1 MWQFGVAR
9 GPGWVSAP
17 PVAAAAAG
25 AHNSVTLAGG
35 GHAVIMVHKADIA
48 CLQYWLWGHGAV
60 RSRKPHPRGALAHA
74 RPAMER
80 LIVGS
85 HTSASA
91 AAAAA
96 GVGLQLVSVCQ
107 LYRYPAAAAAA
118 PCGGWH
124 QEGLGSLLPKLSL
137 AGCCSNDGRTA
148 VQVQQQWG
156 QRQDV
161 LRGQSFWRGFH
172 QLPWLLICRWW
183 RWMDPPRPHIPPPP
197 IMLQKYLCPSFADS
211 IIPFV
216 AFAFLSCSPVCRSPC
231 PS

>member
-17 PVAAAAAG
+17 PLAAAAAG

-35 GHAVIMVHKADIA
+35 GHAVIMVRKADIA

-60 RSRKPHPRGALAHA
+60 ESRKHHPRGALAHA

-118 PCGGWH
+118 APCGGWH

-137 AGCCSNDGRTA
+137 AGCCSNDGRIA
-148 VQVQQQWG
+148 VQVQQQCGAAAGCLAWA
-156 QRQDV
+156 V
-161 LRGQSFWRGFH
+161 LLEGVSPTALQVVALDGPPSPPYPPSPHHAPEVFV
-172 QLPWLLICRWW
+172 PLLR
-183 RWMDPPRPHIPPPP
+183 
-197 IMLQKYLCPSFADS
+197 
-211 IIPFV
+211 
-216 AFAFLSCSPVCRSPC
+216 
-231 PS
+231 